1 MVPKQEEPLYLHSHY
16 FITPKRTIFAASNF
30 DTTSKLTLQIV
41 DGVQQNLYAMKQTT
55 SNSMNT
61 LDRKASQKQD
71 VKSKKAEAKAR
82 SRVNRNWEK
91 VQNSQRYRS
100 ASAKV
105 VCDTVTK
112 KIEVE
117 VLDGILL
124 KLNIKSQLKPTSV
137 QNRILRRIVEKRQA
151 QANHQ
156 KHGRTEDLASIHVS
170 ITSTSRCMETI
181 RKKRFA
187 A

>member
-1 MVPKQEEPLYLHSHY
+1 MKH
-16 FITPKRTIFAASNF
+16 
-30 DTTSKLTLQIV
+30 TTNNSKNAMNKNANRKQIV
-41 DGVQQNLYAMKQTT
+41 KN
-55 SNSMNT
+55 
-61 LDRKASQKQD
+61 
-71 VKSKKAEAKAR
+71 KKAEANAR
-82 SRVNRNWEK
+82 RKVNRSWEQ
-91 VQNSQRYRS
+91 VEHTPRYRF
-100 ASAKV
+100 ASAKE
-105 VCDTVTK
+105 VCDTITK

-124 KLNIKSQLKPTSV
+124 NLSVKSQAKPTSV

-151 QANHQ
+151 QANHR
-156 KHGRTEDLASIHVS
+156 KHGRSEDLTSIHIS

>member
-1 MVPKQEEPLYLHSHY
+1 MLIKD
-16 FITPKRTIFAASNF
+16 K
-30 DTTSKLTLQIV
+30 
-41 DGVQQNLYAMKQTT
+41 
-55 SNSMNT
+55 
-61 LDRKASQKQD
+61 
-71 VKSKKAEAKAR
+71 
-82 SRVNRNWEK
+82 
-91 VQNSQRYRS
+91 
-100 ASAKV
+100 KV
-105 VCDTVTK
+105 VTACMLQVSYP
-112 KIEVE
+112 
-117 VLDGILL
+117 DGILL
-124 KLNIKSQLKPTSV
+124 NLSIKSQLKPTSV